1 MEIVKERKQIVKFR
15 AEINENE
22 IKETIAKMIKTKS
35 LFFKKINKIDK
46 PLARLIKG
54 KKEETQ
60 INKIRNKKR
69 QCRNTKDHKRPS
81 WATICQ

>member
-69 QCRNTKDHKRPS
+69 QCRNTKDHKRLS
-81 WATICQ
+81 

>member
-46 PLARLIKG
+46 PLARFIKG

-69 QCRNTKDHKRPS
+69 QCRNTKDHKRLS
-81 WATICQ
+81 

>member
-69 QCRNTKDHKRPS
+69 QCRNTKDHKRLL
-81 WATICQ
+81 

>member
-35 LFFKKINKIDK
+35 LFFKKINKSDK
-46 PLARLIKG
+46 PLARFIKG

-69 QCRNTKDHKRPS
+69 QCRNTKDHKRLS
-81 WATICQ
+81 

>member
-1 MEIVKERKQIVKFR
+1 
-15 AEINENE
+15 
-22 IKETIAKMIKTKS
+22 MIKTKS

-69 QCRNTKDHKRPS
+69 QCRNTKDHKRLS
-81 WATICQ
+81 

>member
-22 IKETIAKMIKTKS
+22 IKETIEKMIKTKS

-69 QCRNTKDHKRPS
+69 QCRNTKDHKRLS
-81 WATICQ
+81 

>member
-1 MEIVKERKQIVKFR
+1 MEI

-46 PLARLIKG
+46 PLARFIKG